1 MKPNLIFAVLLFVP
15 LSAWAGPE
23 LTMTQAQFE
32 RVQKQKSYRFDGYP
46 TKNTFS
52 GKSAKLNMK
61 DRYARTFRTLL
72 RNVLAENRPNAA
84 GKYSTFGFGCGS
96 SGCIE
101 AGAIDNTTG
110 TPIQLGD
117 LLLGCGDIDDRG
129 DFRSDPKSNLV
140 IASGCLEGRLKDK
153 DGLTQFGHHYFLLE
167 KGRFKHL
174 RSVRVENKP

>member
-1 MKPNLIFAVLLFVP
+1 MKPNRIFAVFLLVP
-15 LSAWAGPE
+15 LPVLAGPE

-32 RVQKQKSYRFDGYP
+32 RAQKQNSYRFDGYL
-46 TKNTFS
+46 TKNTFN

-84 GKYSTFGFGCGS
+84 GKYSTFGFGCGT

-117 LLLGCGDIDDRG
+117 LLLGCGNSDEDG

-140 IASGCLEGRLKDK
+140 IASGCIEGHLLDK
-153 DGLTQFGHHYFLLE
+153 DGLTQFGHHYFLLD
-167 KGRFKHL
+167 KGKFKHL
-174 RSVRVENKP
+174 RSVRVER